1 MRLIREQLRAVLRQ
15 VATVADRGVR
25 HVRALHSFPQSSV
38 EQDIIQCVLA
48 REVLTCHR
56 PLPVRGVMHRV
67 RIHPRDLDAVPPLGR
82 LPRRIRPPPHPRTA
96 PSFHP
101 HPPPAPPPPPLH
113 HP

>member
-38 EQDIIQCVLA
+38 EQDIIQGVLA

-67 RIHPRDLDAVPPLGR
+67 GIHPRDLDAVPRVAGGSGKSVWRSASVTIALYVQGR
-82 LPRRIRPPPHPRTA
+82 RLDLASNASTI
-96 PSFHP
+96 S
-101 HPPPAPPPPPLH
+101 
-113 HP
+113 